1 MTMNSLLTYLIQVVL
16 ISGLMYLFFILILKN
31 LTYFRLN
38 RIYLLSSFIIAVVVP
53 FIEIPVAESL
63 NGISSAVV
71 IDEIVITSS
80 GNQTLT
86 VSNNSPDI
94 FTIIYLAISAVLFL
108 RILYG
113 VISIIRIRRKSS
125 KQIIDNNIV
134 FASKVELSPFS
145 IFKMVFCF
153 EKELE
158 DEKSIKQILAHE
170 RIHISQ
176 YHSLDIVFSEIICM
190 LFWINPFFWL
200 LKYNLKSTHE
210 YLADEKVMEQGFEP
224 AGYFMLLFSNVVG
237 MRIGL
242 ANNLN
247 QSLTL
252 KRMKMMKKERSPRWL
267 RLAYLIT
274 LPFVAAIVFAFSCTD
289 AGANYGAFEK
299 KGSILFPVDDTVKS
313 TVTGEIYEEVDEM
326 PVYGNGQEDLVN
338 FIVKEVV
345 YPEQAKKNGIQGKV
359 FVSYVVT
366 TTGKVADVE
375 VLESVNDLLDA
386 EAVRVVSSMK
396 KWTPGKKDGKAV
408 NVKMVMPIMFKL
420 N

>member
-1 MTMNSLLTYLIQVVL
+1 MNSLLTYLIQVVL
-16 ISGLMYLFFILILKN
+16 ISGFMYLFYILVLKN

-38 RIYLLSSFIIAVVVP
+38 RIYLLSTFIISVVVP
-53 FIEIPVAESL
+53 FIDIPVAESI
-63 NGISSAVV
+63 NGISSAIV

-86 VSNNSPDI
+86 VSDHTPDT
-94 FTIIYLAISAVLFL
+94 FTFIYLIVSGGLFL

-113 VISIIRIRRKSS
+113 AFSIIRIGRKS
-125 KQIIDNNIV
+125 KKVFVNGKVV
-134 FASKVELSPFS
+134 FASPIGLSPFS
-145 IFKMVFCF
+145 IFKKVFVH

-158 DEKSIKQILAHE
+158 DEKAVNQILAHE
-170 RIHISQ
+170 NIHISQ
-176 YHSLDIVFSEIICM
+176 YHSLDIVFSELLCM

-200 LKYNLKSTHE
+200 IKYSLKSTHE

-267 RLAYLIT
+267 RLAYLLT
-274 LPFVAAIVFAFSCTD
+274 LPLVAAIVFAFSCTD

-338 FIVKEVV
+338 FIVKEVQ